1 MFRQARPLLC
11 AASVISSVRTPRRVV
26 VPSTPRIRSVTASMT
41 AADLL
46 DNWALSGE
54 DLGPDARRLFET
66 ELKRRGIG
74 VSVEDRALWR
84 ARRRREVLTTP
95 GGHVARCR
103 SCGRLAGRAFVI
115 AFDLLLARPLRSL
128 TLYHCAAHEPALVGA
143 VVRAVRALSN
153 LLFGVRCWSVRAGQA
168 PARISVR

>member
-1 MFRQARPLLC
+1 
-11 AASVISSVRTPRRVV
+11 
-26 VPSTPRIRSVTASMT
+26 MT

-66 ELKRRGIG
+66 ELRRRGIG
-74 VSVEDRALWR
+74 VSAEDRALWR
-84 ARRRREVLTTP
+84 ARRRREVLTTQR
-95 GGHVARCR
+95 GRIARCR

-115 AFDLLLARPLRSL
+115 AFDLLLARPLGSL

-143 VVRAVRALSN
+143 VVRAVRSLSN
-153 LLFGVRCWSVRAGQA
+153 LLFGVRFWSVRAGQA
-168 PARISVR
+168 PTRTTPVPIR